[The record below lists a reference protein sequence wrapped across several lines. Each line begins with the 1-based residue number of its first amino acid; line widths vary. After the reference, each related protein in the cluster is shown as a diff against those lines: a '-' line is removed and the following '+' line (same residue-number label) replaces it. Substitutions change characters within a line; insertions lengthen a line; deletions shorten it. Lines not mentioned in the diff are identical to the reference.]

1 MNIIQSPLF
10 LEFNTNAIGGS
21 ADLTS
26 EQSFKCK
33 SLDYEFFNII
43 GFLD

>member
-10 LEFNTNAIGGS
+10 LEFNINAIGGS

-26 EQSFKCK
+26 EQSSK
-33 SLDYEFFNII
+33 LWDQ
-43 GFLD
+43 